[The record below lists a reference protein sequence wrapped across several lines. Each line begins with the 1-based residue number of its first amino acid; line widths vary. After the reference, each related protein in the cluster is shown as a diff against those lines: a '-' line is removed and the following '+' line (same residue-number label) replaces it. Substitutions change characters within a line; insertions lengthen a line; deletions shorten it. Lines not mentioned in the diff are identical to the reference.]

1 MLVLT
6 RKENES
12 LIINENI
19 EITVLGIDGDQIKL
33 GIKAPKEIPI
43 LRKEIVIKTENE
55 NFSALNTNMNL
66 EKFFKENR

>member
-12 LIINENI
+12 LIINEVI

-55 NFSALNTNMNL
+55 NLSALNNTLNL
-66 EKFFKENR
+66 EKFFKENS